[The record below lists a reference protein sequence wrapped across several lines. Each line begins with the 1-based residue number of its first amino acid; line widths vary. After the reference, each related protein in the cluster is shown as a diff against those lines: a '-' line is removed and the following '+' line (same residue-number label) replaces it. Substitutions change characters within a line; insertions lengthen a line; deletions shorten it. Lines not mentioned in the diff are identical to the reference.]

1 MARTPRQQRGIVA
14 VVVAIGLLALLAMAG
29 LAIDT
34 GHLVLN
40 KSRLQS
46 TVDAAALAAAK
57 VLDQTGS
64 QTQATS
70 AADGVFALNAAELS
84 GVVSSPSITVRFS
97 NTLNPFAEGSTPAN
111 YVRVRADG
119 FSMWTSFTRVVG
131 FEELSTAASAVAGP
145 SAPIGPGEACDLV
158 PMMVCADMAAGKAND
173 WGYTGNNVTLLKIAS
188 NAPSGVGPG
197 NFQLIELG
205 GSGADVVR
213 HNLAGGYNDC
223 INTNGTVTTKPGN
236 NVGPTTQGLNTR
248 FNEYQGGGINA
259 TDYPPDKIVT
269 EPSPEL
275 GVASDGVTV
284 VLLGDGKKGGS
295 DTPVTG
301 INQLSYSYDNYMAN
315 MAAGTYTNPS
325 GKAKRRVVALPIVN
339 CTNMVNG
346 HGTLPIA
353 GFGCFFLLQ
362 KAVQQGNEN
371 FVFGEYIGQCAAGG
385 TPGPDTGPVGGPG
398 IYKIVLH
405 NDPGSDDS

>member
-14 VVVAIGLLALLAMAG
+14 VLVAIGLLALLAMAG

-111 YVRVRADG
+111 YVRVRADN

-131 FEELSTAASAVAGP
+131 FDQLSTAASAVAGP
-145 SAPIGPGEACDLV
+145 SAPITQPCDLV
-158 PMMVCADMAAGKAND
+158 PMTVCGDPAAGSPH
-173 WGYTGNNVTLLKIAS
+173 WGFSHDNVTLLKLAS
-188 NAPSGVGPG
+188 LSAGSTIGPG
-197 NFQLIELG
+197 NFQLISLG
-205 GSGADVVR
+205 GSGANIVR
-213 HNLAGGYNDC
+213 QNLAGGYQGCVAGD
-223 INTNGTVTTKPGN
+223 TVLTQPGDEA
-236 NVGPTTQGLNTR
+236 GPVRQGLNTR
-248 FNEYQGGGINA
+248 FNQYQGGGINR
-259 TDYPPDKIVT
+259 TDYPPDKFIT
-269 EPSPEL
+269 GQNPEL
-275 GVASDGVTV
+275 DVAADDITV
-284 VLLGDGKKGGS
+284 ILKESG
-295 DTPVTG
+295 TPVTN
-301 INQLSYSYDNYMAN
+301 ISQLSYSYSDYERDYAS
-315 MAAGTYTNPS
+315 GSPGLPF
-325 GKAKRRVVALPIVN
+325 GKARRREVAIPIVDCAGSN
-339 CTNMVNG
+339 QGRTD
-346 HGTLPIA
+346 LPVLS
-353 GFGCFFLLQ
+353 FGCFFLLQ
-362 KAVQQGNEN
+362 PLTQKAGGKEGYVYAQLI
-371 FVFGEYIGQCAAGG
+371 GECSAAGA
-385 TPGPDTGPVGGPG
+385 PGPVGGAG

>member
-1 MARTPRQQRGIVA
+1 MTRMQRQQRGIVA
-14 VVVAIGLLALLAMAG
+14 VLVAIGLLALLAMAG

-64 QTQATS
+64 ETQATA
-70 AADGVFALNAAELS
+70 AADGVFALNAAGLS

-131 FEELSTAASAVAGP
+131 FNELSTAASAVAGP
-145 SAPIGPGEACDLV
+145 SAPITQPCDLV
-158 PMMVCADMAAGKAND
+158 PMTVCGNPAAGGPD
-173 WGYTGNNVTLLKIAS
+173 WGFVRTNVTLLKLAS
-188 NAPSGVGPG
+188 LAAGSTIGPG
-197 NFQLIELG
+197 NFQLISLG
-205 GSGADVVR
+205 STGDNIVR
-213 HNLAGGYNDC
+213 ENLAGGYQGCVDA
-223 INTNGTVTTKPGN
+223 NTVLTQPGIGA
-236 NVGPTTQGLNTR
+236 GPVRQGLNTR
-248 FNEYQGGGINA
+248 FNQYQGPVNS
-259 TDYPPDKIVT
+259 TDYPPDKIIT
-269 EPSPEL
+269 SPSPEL
-275 GVASDGVTV
+275 DVDDDDTTV
-284 VLLGDGKKGGS
+284 ILKGSGKKGSGG
-295 DTPVTG
+295 TPVTN
-301 INQLSYSYDNYMAN
+301 ISQLSYSYSDYEHDYASGNP
-315 MAAGTYTNPS
+315 GLPS
-325 GKAKRRVVALPIVN
+325 GKARRREVAVPIVDCAGAN
-339 CTNMVNG
+339 QGRTD
-346 HGTLPIA
+346 LPVL

-362 KAVQQGNEN
+362 PVAKLAGGKDGY
-371 FVFGEYIGQCAAGG
+371 VFAQHIGECSAAGA
-385 TPGPDTGPVGGPG
+385 PGPVGGLG

>member
-14 VVVAIGLLALLAMAG
+14 VLVAIGLLALLAMAG

-64 QTQATS
+64 QAQATV
-70 AADGVFALNAAELS
+70 AARGVFALNAAELS
-84 GVVSSPSITVRFS
+84 GVVDSPGITVQYS
-97 NTLNPFAEGSTPAN
+97 NTLNPFAAGSTPAN
-111 YVRVRADG
+111 YVRVRADN

-131 FEELSTAASAVAGP
+131 FDELSTAASAVAGP

-158 PMMVCADMAAGKAND
+158 PMMVCADMAAGEAND

-213 HNLAGGYNDC
+213 QNLAGGYNDC

-236 NVGPTTQGLNTR
+236 NTGPTTQGLNTR
-248 FNEYQGGGINA
+248 FNEYQGGGMNA
-259 TDYPPDKIVT
+259 ADYPPDKIIT
-269 EPSPEL
+269 EPSPGL
-275 GVASDGVTV
+275 GVASDGISV
-284 VLLGDGKKGGS
+284 VLLGRQGWRHPGFEHQPAQLFLRQLHGQHGS
-295 DTPVTG
+295 GNLHESVRQGEAQGDRAPHR
-301 INQLSYSYDNYMAN
+301 QLHQ
-315 MAAGTYTNPS
+315 
-325 GKAKRRVVALPIVN
+325 
-339 CTNMVNG
+339 
-346 HGTLPIA
+346 HGERA
-353 GFGCFFLLQ
+353 RH
-362 KAVQQGNEN
+362 
-371 FVFGEYIGQCAAGG
+371 AAGG
-385 TPGPDTGPVGGPG
+385 GVRLLLPAAEGRAAGQRKLRIRRIHRAVRRRWHAGPG
-398 IYKIVLH
+398 H
-405 NDPGSDDS
+405 GS